1 MAYATVYVFQ
11 WCFKTQLGVAL
22 GDGKAGEETGSN
34 ATASFTIGARP
45 SLYTSHSLISSTFA
59 IGCCVFKTS
68 AHHSNRPPVAVH
80 LSPSSGKKNYY
91 TRGDVTCS
99 VCEVAGGNPGRMALP
114 PAVTHRVRPPYVSSP
129 DVEPPIHVSTST
141 HTTSLPSS
149 DFSTD
154 APSASDNSRAL
165 PGHRS
170 STTENIQPPQPTA
183 AAWHP
188 SYPLHNRP
196 ATSATDC
203 YRMSPPHTPSL
214 ISRKNATVSLSDST
228 KTSTSAVVL

>member
-1 MAYATVYVFQ
+1 MERQEKKPALTQRHRLLQARDLLFTLLIVSFPLLLLSDVAFLRQVRIILTVHQ
-11 WCFKTQLGVAL
+11 SQ
-22 GDGKAGEETGSN
+22 S
-34 ATASFTIGARP
+34 I
-45 SLYTSHSLISSTFA
+45 SHPLPEKI
-59 IGCCVFKTS
+59 
-68 AHHSNRPPVAVH
+68 N
-80 LSPSSGKKNYY
+80 Y

-141 HTTSLPSS
+141 HTTPLPSS

-170 STTENIQPPQPTA
+170 STTENMQPPQPTA

-188 SYPLHNRP
+188 SYPLHDRP
-196 ATSATDC
+196 TTSATDC